1 MFMLVYDIT
10 DEKRLTKL
18 ASYLEGIG
26 MRVQNSTFEFDVDR
40 KEIKK
45 IFKKSQKFCEDGDKI
60 FIFKIKNKE
69 DIQDKTDYWDMVL

>member
-1 MFMLVYDIT
+1 MLVYDIT

-18 ASYLEGIG
+18 AKYLEGIG

-45 IFKKSQKFCEDGDKI
+45 IFKKSQEFCEDGDKI
-60 FIFKIKNKE
+60 FIYKIKSKE